1 MRFNLILFIAIITCL
16 WCELHAQQA
25 PSAAQEAQLRSELQR
40 RGLDEEEL
48 KTRLLTIGLNVDQ
61 MSAEEL
67 LAAQPQIEAVVAQLE
82 AEKEAAEESAQ
93 MEAERRA
100 AALAARQSEA
110 IQDAVASGATVEE
123 AISETTTDV
132 LQRQQDVPNIWGHAL
147 FKNQSLQVYRTTDN
161 VRPPETYRLGVGDEV
176 AVSIFGASQ
185 ADLKM
190 MIGQD
195 GFITPPNMPRIY
207 LKGITLGK
215 ARELVESRFQQ
226 FYVFREG
233 QFTFNI
239 DAARTITVNIFGETE
254 RNGSFTIS
262 AVNTAFNAL
271 VAAGGP
277 TENGSVRKIKILRG
291 GKESFIDVYEFLL
304 DPTRQADFFLEN
316 NDIIFVPTSETVVSI
331 AGAIKRPLRYE
342 LLPEETLAD
351 AIEYAGGLLPQA
363 APTAV
368 TIRRRTGDE
377 INVIDADL
385 TAEGSGL
392 RLQSSDVITVGSR
405 AEPRESFVAI
415 SGAVAL
421 PGAYAFTPDMT
432 ARDLIEKGRLT
443 EESRLDIAY
452 LRRKNPDGTAA
463 LLPLSI
469 NEVQNNT

>member
-40 RGLDEEEL
+40 RGLDGEEL

-277 TENGSVRKIKILRG
+277 TENGSVRKI
-291 GKESFIDVYEFLL
+291 
-304 DPTRQADFFLEN
+304 
-316 NDIIFVPTSETVVSI
+316 
-331 AGAIKRPLRYE
+331 
-342 LLPEETLAD
+342 
-351 AIEYAGGLLPQA
+351 
-363 APTAV
+363 
-368 TIRRRTGDE
+368 
-377 INVIDADL
+377 
-385 TAEGSGL
+385 
-392 RLQSSDVITVGSR
+392 
-405 AEPRESFVAI
+405 
-415 SGAVAL
+415 
-421 PGAYAFTPDMT
+421 
-432 ARDLIEKGRLT
+432 
-443 EESRLDIAY
+443 
-452 LRRKNPDGTAA
+452 
-463 LLPLSI
+463 
-469 NEVQNNT
+469 